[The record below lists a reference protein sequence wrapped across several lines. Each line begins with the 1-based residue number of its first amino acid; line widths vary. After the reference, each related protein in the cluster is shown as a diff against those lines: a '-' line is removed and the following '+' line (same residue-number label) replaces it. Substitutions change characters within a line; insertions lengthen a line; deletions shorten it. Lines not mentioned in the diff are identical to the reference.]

1 VATEPS
7 PQRAYSAACPN
18 CGAAVAFRSA
28 ASASAVCS
36 YCRSTLVRDGQALKR
51 IGVSSEL
58 FDDHSPLQLGASGR
72 WQGVAFTLVGRLQY
86 GYADGTWNEWHALLD
101 TGADE
106 AAPRSAWL
114 SEDNGAYVMAFDRP
128 RPADAPAPAALKPGA
143 RMALDGGAW
152 NVASVVRAKLI
163 AAEGELPRPPA
174 LAREFTVVDLRN
186 PAGEVG
192 TLDDA
197 DPAAPAWAIGRS
209 VALPELALQGLREVA
224 EKTLAARS
232 VPCPSCGA
240 ALEPT
245 LASTRSISCKQCH
258 AVVDL
263 AGPDGQGIGA
273 ELAHYA
279 QQNSGSS
286 GRGGIGQQAEGIGP
300 QIALGRSGRFAF
312 GGGPELPWQVV
323 GYLER
328 CDIPEDG
335 SDDEQTFWREYLLYN
350 QTGGFAFL
358 VDADDGWSWVRPIT
372 GAPEGSGG
380 SVRWQGAAYRLKYT
394 YPALV
399 TWVQGEFYWR
409 VRRDERAIVSDYHG
423 PGGQRLSREQ
433 TGSEVTWSAGSTINA
448 ALVADAFGLTPAERP
463 AIQRDAAPMAMA
475 HVGSGLPS
483 IAKIA
488 IVFIV
493 LAVMIAMLSRCDSG
507 SDCDKL
513 RQTFGAASN
522 EYQQCLASRNRGG
535 GIYGTGG
542 SFGGYS
548 SSGGGHK

>member
-1 VATEPS
+1 MATEPS
-7 PQRAYSAACPN
+7 PQRAYRAACPN

-51 IGVSSEL
+51 IGISSEL
-58 FDDHSPLQLGASGR
+58 FDDHSPLQLGATGR
-72 WQGVAFTLVGRLQY
+72 WQGVSFSLVGRLQY
-86 GYADGTWNEWHALLD
+86 GWADGSWNEWHALFD
-101 TGADE
+101 TGTGD

-114 SEDNGAYVMAFDRP
+114 SEDNGAYVIAFDRP
-128 RPADAPAPAALKPGA
+128 LPAGAAAPATLKPGA
-143 RMALDGGAW
+143 RIALDGSAW
-152 NVASVVRAKLI
+152 SVASVVRARLI

-174 LAREFTVVDLRN
+174 LAREFTVADLRN

-197 DPAAPAWAIGRS
+197 DPAARAWAIGRA
-209 VALPELALQGLREVA
+209 VALSELALQGLREGA

-245 LASTRSISCKQCH
+245 LASTRSISCKQCN

-263 AGPDGQGIGA
+263 AGPDGKGIGA

-279 QQNSGSS
+279 QQNSGSGGS
-286 GRGGIGQQAEGIGP
+286 GSGSGQQADGIGP
-300 QIALGRSGRFAF
+300 QIALGRVGRFSF
-312 GGGPELPWQVV
+312 GDGPQLPWQVV

-335 SDDEQTFWREYLLYN
+335 SDDEQTLWREYLLYN

-372 GAPEGSGG
+372 GAPEGSGH
-380 SVRWQGAAYRLKYT
+380 SVRWQGIAYRLKYT

-409 VRRDERAIVSDYHG
+409 VRRDERAIVSDYQG
-423 PGGQRLSREQ
+423 RGGERLSREQ
-433 TGSEVTWSAGSTINA
+433 TGPEVTWSAGSTIDA
-448 ALVADAFGLTPAERP
+448 ALVADAFGLTPSQRP
-463 AIQRDAAPMAMA
+463 AIQRDAAPTAMA
-475 HVGSGLPS
+475 HVGGGLSG
-483 IAKIA
+483 IGKMA
-488 IVFIV
+488 IVFFV
-493 LAVMIAMLSRCDSG
+493 LMALIAMLSRCDTD
-507 SDCDKL
+507 SDCDPL

-522 EYQQCLASRNRGG
+522 EYQQCLANRNRG

-548 SSGGGHK
+548 SGGGHK

>member
-1 VATEPS
+1 VATGGPTGPAS
-7 PQRAYSAACPN
+7 PQRAYRAACPN
-18 CGAAVAFRSA
+18 CGAAVEFRSA

-36 YCRSTLVRDGQALKR
+36 YCRSTLVRDGEALKR

-86 GYADGTWNEWHALLD
+86 GYADGTWNEWHVLLD
-101 TGADE
+101 TGTDE

-114 SEDNGAYVMAFDRP
+114 SEDNGAYVIAFDRP
-128 RPADAPAPAALKPGA
+128 RPADVPALAELKAGA
-143 RMALDGGAW
+143 RVALDGSAW
-152 NVASVVRAKLI
+152 SVASVVRAKLI

-209 VALPELALQGLREVA
+209 VALSELALQGLREVA
-224 EKTLAARS
+224 EKTLGARS

-245 LASTRSISCKQCH
+245 LASTRSITCKQCN

-263 AGPDGQGIGA
+263 AGPDGHGLGA

-279 QQNSGSS
+279 QQNSGST
-286 GRGGIGQQAEGIGP
+286 GQGLGP

-328 CDIPEDG
+328 CDVPDDG
-335 SDDEQTFWREYLLYN
+335 SDEEQTFWREYLLYN

-372 GAPEGSGG
+372 GAPEGSGN
-380 SVRWQGAAYRLKYT
+380 SVRWQGVAYRLRFT

-409 VRRDERAIVSDYHG
+409 VRRDERAIVSDYTG

-433 TGSEVTWSAGSTINA
+433 IGSTTGAEVTWSAGSTIDA

-463 AIQRDAAPMAMA
+463 AIQRDAAPTAMT
-475 HVGSGLPS
+475 HVGGGLSG
-483 IAKIA
+483 IAKMA
-488 IVFIV
+488 IVFVV
-493 LAVMIAMLSRCDSG
+493 LVALIAMLSRCDTG

-522 EYQQCLASRNRGG
+522 EYQQCLANRNRG

-548 SSGGGHK
+548 SGGGHK